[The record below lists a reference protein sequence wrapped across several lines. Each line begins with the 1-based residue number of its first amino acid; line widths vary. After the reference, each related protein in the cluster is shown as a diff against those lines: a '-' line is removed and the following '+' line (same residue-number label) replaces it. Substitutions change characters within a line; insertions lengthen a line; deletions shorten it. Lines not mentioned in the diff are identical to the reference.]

1 MKTIFTLLL
10 TCITTLL
17 LAQNNVPALTN
28 VTASID
34 TTTKQVTLTY
44 DVSDTENDTLEV
56 SLRISADNGTT
67 YLVQNTN
74 VTGAIGAGII
84 VGASKQIVWDY
95 TTVSGASGSYMFKI
109 IANDNKPVD
118 IQAMVNS
125 VDSMRLKADMQI
137 IEAPRNYSTALTKI
151 HEVRDTIYNRF
162 TTLGLQTATQNFVYG
177 AYQAKNVIG
186 KKQGLTQEDSVL
198 IVDGHYDS
206 VDYAPGADDN
216 GSAVIGVL
224 EAAKILSAYNFKKT
238 IRFIGFDLEEQGL
251 IGSKEYTNNGIKSYE
266 KIKSVINFEMIGYY
280 STRKNSQ
287 TFPAGFNLLFP
298 TAYNQVAADTFRGN
312 FITNVANTASASL
325 RTAFNTNAALYVPD
339 LKIVPITVSGTGTSV
354 PDMRRSD
361 HAPFW
366 DKSIKALMLT
376 DGANFRNKNY
386 HTTNDVSDSLSFTFI
401 TKVVKATIATL
412 ATLAEPM
419 HCGYEV
425 VSLTV
430 PNVIVNTP
438 FKTKNTEKLVV
449 TPNPANEKLNVNWE
463 SINWTATEIMLVD
476 MYGKQ
481 VYKAYP
487 TESTRKNHSIF
498 TEALANG
505 TYLLKVI
512 GGNTMLTQKVIIKH

>member
-10 TCITTLL
+10 ICITKVL
-17 LAQNNVPALTN
+17 LAQNNVPIVSN

-34 TTTKQVTLTY
+34 TTTKQVTLMY

-56 SLRISADNGTT
+56 SLRISANNGST

-84 VGASKQIVWDY
+84 TGTAKQIVWNY
-95 TTVSGASGSYMFKI
+95 TTVSGISGSYLFKI

-118 IQAMVNS
+118 IQAIVNS
-125 VDSMRLKADMQI
+125 VDSMRLIADMQI
-137 IEAPRNYSTALTKI
+137 IEAPRNYSTALGKL

-162 TTLGLQTATQNFVYG
+162 ANLGLETTTQDFLYG

-224 EAAKILSAYNFKKT
+224 EAAKILSTYNFKKT
-238 IRFIGFDLEEQGL
+238 IRFIGFDLEEKGL
-251 IGSKEYTNNGIKSYE
+251 VGSKEYTNNGIKSYE
-266 KIKSVINFEMIGYY
+266 KIKGVLNFEMIGFY

-287 TFPAGFNLLFP
+287 TFPTGFNFLFP
-298 TAYNQVAADTFRGN
+298 AAYNQVAADTFRGN
-312 FITNVANTASASL
+312 FITNVANTSSASL
-325 RTAFNTNAALYVPD
+325 RIAFNTNAAMYVPD

-354 PDMRRSD
+354 PDFRRSD

-366 DKSIKALMLT
+366 DKGIKALMLT

-386 HTTNDVSDSLSFTFI
+386 HSINDISDSLSFTFI

-419 HCGYEV
+419 HCGYQT
-425 VSLTV
+425 VSITV
-430 PNVIVNTP
+430 PNIIVTTP
-438 FKTKNTEKLVV
+438 FKSKNTQKLVIV
-449 TPNPANEKLNVNWE
+449 PNPADEKLNVNWE
-463 SINWTATEIMLVD
+463 SINWTVTEIMLVD
-476 MYGKQ
+476 VYGKQ
-481 VYKAYP
+481 VYKACP
-487 TESTRKNHSIF
+487 VESTKNNHSIF
-498 TEALANG
+498 TEGFANG
-505 TYLLKVI
+505 TYLLKII
-512 GGNTMLTQKVIIKH
+512 GSNNMLTQKIIIKH